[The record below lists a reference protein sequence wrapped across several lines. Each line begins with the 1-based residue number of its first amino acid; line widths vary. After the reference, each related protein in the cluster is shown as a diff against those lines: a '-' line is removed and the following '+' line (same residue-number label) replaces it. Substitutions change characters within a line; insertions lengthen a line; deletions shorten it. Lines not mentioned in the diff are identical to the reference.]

1 MHLDRIPELVTDQ
14 VDRVRDR
21 TAEAVGAD
29 GGSVLRELGKL
40 GRKLDST
47 EKHLTSRLDD
57 IAETTSTNEAQL
69 GSLGK
74 GTTWPRRLFWV
85 AVGLGAGAAAAYLAD
100 PDRGEQRRQEIVG
113 QAQNRVQ
120 TATEDVTARV
130 SSVKDQAVD
139 RAQDVKDQAI
149 TSAKAVADEAQHA
162 AKDVADE
169 AQHAVVDVRDEV
181 EHAADDVKK
190 EAKDGGS
197 TGGPTN
203 APTSGRTGAPTN
215 APTPLTPPPG
225 SRI

>member
-1 MHLDRIPELVTDQ
+1 VHLDRIPDILTDQ

-29 GGSVLRELGKL
+29 GGSVLREISKL
-40 GRKLDST
+40 KSKIDST
-47 EKHLTSRLDD
+47 EKHLAKRLDD
-57 IAETTSTNEAQL
+57 IAEMTSNSEDQL
-69 GSLGK
+69 GGLEASFSK
-74 GTTWPRRLFWV
+74 GTTWPRRLFWIL
-85 AVGLGAGAAAAYLAD
+85 VGLGAGAAAAYLAD

-113 QAQNRVQ
+113 QAQSRVQ
-120 TATEDVTARV
+120 SATEDVTARV

-139 RAQDVKDQAI
+139 RAHDVADQAV

-181 EHAADDVKK
+181 EHAAEDLKQ

-197 TGGPTN
+197 TG
-203 APTSGRTGAPTN
+203 APTN
-215 APTPLTPPPG
+215 APSPLTPPPG
-225 SRI
+225 SRA

>member
-1 MHLDRIPELVTDQ
+1 VHLDRIPELVTDQ

-29 GGSVLRELGKL
+29 GGSVLREISKL
-40 GRKLDST
+40 SRKLDST
-47 EKHLTSRLDD
+47 EKHLAKRLDE
-57 IAETTSTNEAQL
+57 IAETTSTNEDQIGILEA
-69 GSLGK
+69 GFSK
-74 GTTWPRRLFWV
+74 ATTWPRRLFWII
-85 AVGLGAGAAAAYLAD
+85 VGLGAGAAAAYLAD

-113 QAQNRVQ
+113 QAQTRVQ
-120 TATEDVTARV
+120 SATEDVTARV
-130 SSVKDQAVD
+130 NSVKDQAVD
-139 RAQDVKDQAI
+139 RAQDVKDQAV

-181 EHAADDVKK
+181 ETAADDVKR

-197 TGGPTN
+197 
-203 APTSGRTGAPTN
+203 TGAPTN

-225 SRI
+225 SRA